1 MIEHVLLPRPY
12 TTQQPVGTMADEVN
26 GLNGGEAEAPTL
38 ETVDLDSSA
47 LESEGGRAPVLS
59 FQREEEEEEDSDQDE
74 PPSKGGGGAP
84 TAPTGGATGPVF
96 VSGPDGTRQHKK
108 QTRSIS
114 ETTSSIKDWS
124 ITHMKMTRQVLSEQ
138 FGRAT
143 RTVDPDLEARVAAI
157 RDTQKKYNNLTS
169 LMGQL
174 RFHMESFLN
183 TQTSLAEHFGFLSVR
198 CPELHTEFTFN
209 SITQKRLAHNGKKL
223 LAAMN
228 YFIANVYTVSSKAIE
243 DTLTTAKSYE
253 SVRILHD
260 AYRTDLE
267 AAQKVASV
275 NQVSVLLYTC
285 TCMCTSSIVCIAV
298 HVRAISALLQ

>member
-1 MIEHVLLPRPY
+1 
-12 TTQQPVGTMADEVN
+12 MAEEVN
-26 GLNGGEAEAPTL
+26 GVNGGEEEAPTL

-47 LESEGGRAPVLS
+47 LQGDGGRAPVLS
-59 FQREEEEEEDSDQDE
+59 FQREEEEEDSDQDDL
-74 PPSKGGGGAP
+74 PSKGGKASTTAPGGAS
-84 TAPTGGATGPVF
+84 GPVF
-96 VSGPDGTRQHKK
+96 VSGPEGTRQHKK

-143 RTVDPDLEARVAAI
+143 RTVDPDLEARVASI

-253 SVRILHD
+253 SVRLLHD

-275 NQVSVLLYTC
+275 NQVSVLYVYVQCTC
-285 TCMCTSSIVCIAV
+285 TYRHVCACGQ
-298 HVRAISALLQ
+298 LC